1 MDIIDTITPKSDQL
15 NADDLLGGPRTIRI
29 TRVSVEKTEQ
39 PVSIFFDG
47 DEGKPYKPGKS
58 MRRVLVRLWGTDS
71 SKYLGHRITLYCD
84 ESVKFGGQAVG
95 GIRISHASGITEPLT
110 IALTATR
117 GIRKPHVVR
126 PLPKEE
132 TTTPDATDAL
142 REAAAAGTEA
152 LRKAWEQLTPAQKH
166 AHKGLLDELKGVAAE
181 VDQGGAK

>member
-1 MDIIDTITPKSDQL
+1 MNIIDTITPKSDQL

-29 TRVSVEKTEQ
+29 TRVTVEKTEQ
-39 PVSIFFDG
+39 PVSIYFDNDG
-47 DEGKPYKPGKS
+47 GKPYKPGKS

-71 SKYLGHRITLYCD
+71 SKYLGHRLTLYCD

-126 PLPKEE
+126 PLPKED
-132 TTTPDATDAL
+132 TTTPDATDSL
-142 REAAAAGTEA
+142 REAAMGGTEP

-166 AHKGLLDELKGVAAE
+166 AHKSLLDELKKTAAE
-181 VDQGGAK
+181 VDAAKS